1 MPVIDNGDLLMCL
14 QALERAIE
22 YNEYL
27 SQSETVDKDDYE
39 EINFEYEC
47 ALNRLA
53 EIYNKE
59 RETNNKLLPLD
70 QVIKYEFGSPS

>member
-1 MPVIDNGDLLMCL
+1 MPVIDNGNLIMCL

-47 ALNRLA
+47 TLNKLA
-53 EIYNKE
+53 KIYNEE
-59 RETNNKLLPLD
+59 RMKNSKLLPIED
-70 QVIKYEFGSPS
+70 IVNYKFGP